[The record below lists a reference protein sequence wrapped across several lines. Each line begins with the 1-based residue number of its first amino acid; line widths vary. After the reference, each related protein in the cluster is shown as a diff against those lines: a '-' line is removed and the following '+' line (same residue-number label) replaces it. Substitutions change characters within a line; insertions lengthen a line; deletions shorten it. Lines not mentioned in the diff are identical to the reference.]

1 MLRFGRGERGAV
13 GAAEVGHVEYGLC
26 GDGLGRGERW
36 AVWAAKDCCVEY
48 GLDGWLGQGECL
60 AGGLPMR
67 AMRSTPSVVVGS
79 GRRWAGGAAEG
90 DRVEYGLCG
99 GWLGQGQRKG
109 FLFVGGKLG
118 LDCGEGYSNC
128 LIVDDAAGL
137 LELLEDMLAHL
148 FLHDD
153 VQVDSVN
160 VSAGQLWLPRTA
172 TRV

>member
-1 MLRFGRGERGAV
+1 M
-13 GAAEVGHVEYGLC
+13 EYGLD
-26 GDGLGRGERW
+26 GGLGRGEHW
-36 AVWAAKDCCVEY
+36 AVGDAE
-48 GLDGWLGQGECL
+48 
-60 AGGLPMR
+60 
-67 AMRSTPSVVVGS
+67 VG
-79 GRRWAGGAAEG
+79 
-90 DRVEYGLCG
+90 RVEYGLCG
-99 GWLGQGQRKG
+99 NGLGRGERGPGGAAEDGHMEYGLCGGGLGQGERKG

-153 VQVDSVN
+153 VQVGSVN